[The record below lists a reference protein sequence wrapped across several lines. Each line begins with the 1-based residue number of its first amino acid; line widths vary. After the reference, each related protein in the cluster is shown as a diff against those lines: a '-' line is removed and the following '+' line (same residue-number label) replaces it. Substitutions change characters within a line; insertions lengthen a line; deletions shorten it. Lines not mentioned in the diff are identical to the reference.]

1 MREGIPGMKRILAV
15 LTVTLVVFGAACG
28 SGSGGGEKSTV
39 IAGFT
44 ADEPNPGPDTVA
56 AAEGASNRDLVTVAI
71 TVTDTNG
78 IFAAAFD
85 LTYNA
90 NMASFEGWSQGTLLE
105 QGGHNPFYQVQEPQ
119 NGQLVAVATR
129 QGAVPALNAVG
140 TVTVIELTFRVEEE
154 GSSQINFQAAALL
167 DDQVQPQP
175 IPGIAWHAGSLDG
188 LP

>member
-1 MREGIPGMKRILAV
+1 MPEMNRLLAALIL
-15 LTVTLVVFGAACG
+15 TLLVFGAACG
-28 SGSGGGEKSTV
+28 SGSGGGDKSTV
-39 IAGFT
+39 NAAFT
-44 ADEPNPGPDTVA
+44 PDEPNPGPDTVA
-56 AAEGASNRDLVTVAI
+56 AAEGASSGDLVTVEV

-78 IFAAAFD
+78 IYAMAFD

-90 NMASFEGWSQGTLLE
+90 NMASFEGWSAGNLLE
-105 QGGHNPFYQVQEPQ
+105 QGGHTPFYQVQEPQ

-129 QGAVPALNAVG
+129 QGAVPGVNAVG

-154 GSSQINFQAAALL
+154 GSSQISFQAAALL

-175 IPGIAWHAGSLDG
+175 IPGITWHGGSLDG

>member
-1 MREGIPGMKRILAV
+1 MPTMNRILAASIV
-15 LTVTLVVFGAACG
+15 MLVVFGAACG
-28 SGSGGGEKSTV
+28 SGSGGGEKSDI

-56 AAEGASNRDLVTVAI
+56 AAEDASNGDLVTVAV

-78 IFAAAFD
+78 IFGMAFD
-85 LTYNA
+85 LTYDA

-105 QGGHNPFYQVQEPQ
+105 QGGHTPFYHVQEPQ

-129 QGAVPALNAVG
+129 QGAVPAVNAVG
-140 TVTVIELTFRVEEE
+140 TVTAIELTFRVEEE
-154 GSSQINFQAAALL
+154 GSSQVDFQAAALL